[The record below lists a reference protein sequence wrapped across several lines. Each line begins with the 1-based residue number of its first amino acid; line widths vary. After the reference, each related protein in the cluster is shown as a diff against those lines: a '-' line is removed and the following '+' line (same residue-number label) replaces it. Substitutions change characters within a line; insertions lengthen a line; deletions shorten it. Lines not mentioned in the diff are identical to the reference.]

1 MVDTSFSPGVENTVG
16 GGLSPGGFGGLSSG
30 GTGYTGEATFRLG
43 VENSPGGNRSLYTAG
58 TVEPST
64 FRPGVEN
71 SMGGGEIEKSPGDNR
86 SLYTTGTVGAPTFRP
101 GVENSF
107 GGGASTHCSS
117 PKHGQRSS
125 SPLTPSPQRSRHCPR
140 DLLGN
145 KDNQGWQQRQQRAE
159 EAGSGDRGPGNS
171 RRISSNS
178 SRLLLLVQ
186 DGVLNQEEYECA
198 LLDIET
204 QFVTEFPGARP
215 LWISGLSTANRRRLL
230 SKISSDLQ
238 ADWQLSKS
246 AVGNL
251 QSEWGFNEV
260 QCEAARLWALG
271 VNMYVAPASGDRVVP
286 VRSHNGRTRASSD
299 PPRPDPGMADSLP
312 VGRARATSEPVE
324 PAKPVELTEPVE
336 PKPLFIGASAGS
348 SDGDY
353 MDDGLE
359 DAGTSNSHGSGS
371 WGLDIAQHYKTLMRR
386 TVSRS
391 GLAKAE
397 VLRTRP

>member
-1 MVDTSFSPGVENTVG
+1 MLKAAGVRVGSAGVSSLPSLTASSFNDQGYRYGYGLGGPYPCGQGSEGRYNHDRDRDGEVLREESTHGSTPFFRNPTPCRHGLGREDDYKGTDRDRLTPRSQATVAPSLSRLQHSSVVVENSPVRSPRDELFCMVDTSFSPGVENTVG

-159 EAGSGDRGPGNS
+159 EAGSGDRGPGDP

-215 LWISGLSTANRRRLL
+215 LWISGLSVRGHEFKSTFLP
-230 SKISSDLQ
+230 STQ
-238 ADWQLSKS
+238 KS
-246 AVGNL
+246 AYG
-251 QSEWGFNEV
+251 
-260 QCEAARLWALG
+260 
-271 VNMYVAPASGDRVVP
+271 YV
-286 VRSHNGRTRASSD
+286 
-299 PPRPDPGMADSLP
+299 
-312 VGRARATSEPVE
+312 E
-324 PAKPVELTEPVE
+324 
-336 PKPLFIGASAGS
+336 
-348 SDGDY
+348 
-353 MDDGLE
+353 
-359 DAGTSNSHGSGS
+359 
-371 WGLDIAQHYKTLMRR
+371 
-386 TVSRS
+386 
-391 GLAKAE
+391 
-397 VLRTRP
+397 